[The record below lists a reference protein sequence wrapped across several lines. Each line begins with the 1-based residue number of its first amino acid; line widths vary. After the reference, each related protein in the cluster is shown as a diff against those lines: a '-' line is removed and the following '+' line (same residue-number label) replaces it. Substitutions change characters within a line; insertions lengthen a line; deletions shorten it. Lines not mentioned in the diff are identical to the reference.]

1 MIAHIVLFTP
11 KSGLDEAT
19 IRSFAQEIV
28 DTCKSVESVGKASVG
43 RSVSIDAG
51 YGRNFGDMT
60 YQYTAILEFSDE
72 PALIEYLRHPLHD
85 KLGRRFWELCAS
97 TVIVESDSMDIRDD
111 GVVDFLSKDLT

>member
-51 YGRNFGDMT
+51 YGRNFGDKT
-60 YQYTAILEFSDE
+60 YEYSAVLEFQDR
-72 PALIEYLRHPLHD
+72 ARLVTYLQDPLHAELGRLFWESCERTVICETESVDPRHP
-85 KLGRRFWELCAS
+85 
-97 TVIVESDSMDIRDD
+97 ES
-111 GVVDFLSKDLT
+111 VDRLVL